1 MAERYRRRWPLN
13 AGSTG
18 GTNRE
23 SVPLTKCDIRVLDQG
38 SAEWYATLPGA
49 LAPSETVSVSW
60 AGFKQ
65 NEQPMPAYV
74 GRARNNIIVSCL
86 VGDERR
92 SAGLHF

>member
-1 MAERYRRRWPLN
+1 MAH
-13 AGSTG
+13 AGSLG
-18 GTNRE
+18 YSLTNRE

-38 SAEWYATLPGA
+38 SAEWYAALPGA

-60 AGFKQ
+60 AAFKQ
-65 NEQPMPAYV
+65 NEQSMPGYI